1 MLRKILIGMMM
12 TLMIFFL
19 NILDIFYWDEILFF
33 IWIWRVLSGFLYLF
47 FYYICFKS
55 KRKFWDVEIEEPG
68 IDENKKVNNHLE
80 EYEYYEQGGSGKE
93 KCIDSGHEVSDKHGK
108 YRGKIETW
116 E

>member
-1 MLRKILIGMMM
+1 M

-19 NILDIFYWDEILFF
+19 NILDI
-33 IWIWRVLSGFLYLF
+33 